1 MARQVADKSSNS
13 TRVET
18 RGRKKLTVDSPLTP
32 RQEAFV
38 RELVLKDGMIT
49 KREAAENAGYASES
63 AHTRAS
69 ELTDPRKHPNVV
81 ARIRALRSELDAKFG
96 VTYERHLRDLQV
108 IRDRALENGAY
119 SAAVQAE
126 YRRGQ
131 AHGDIYINKSEV
143 RHGSID
149 SMSKEDVLKALEEIK
164 RAQQGNIIDVTPE
177 APEEARPSHDAADRR
192 LAAPSSGHAGEP
204 SESWIE
210 GEAALEESEGWDEE
224 GEAWDNADEA

>member
-1 MARQVADKSSNS
+1 MPRQRTSKETNL

-38 RELVLKDGMIT
+38 REFVLKDGMIT
-49 KREAAENAGYASES
+49 KREAAENAGYAPES
-63 AHTRAS
+63 AAQRAY

-81 ARIRALRSELDAKFG
+81 ARIRALKSELDAKFG

-131 AHGDIYINKSEV
+131 AHGDIYISKSEV

-164 RAQQGNIIDVTPE
+164 RAQGKIIDVTPE
-177 APEEARPSHDAADRR
+177 AQEEASEAHDAEDRR
-192 LAAPSSGHAGEP
+192 LAAPAGGHPGEP

-210 GEAALEESEGWDEE
+210 GETALEESEGWDEE
-224 GEAWDNADEA
+224 GEAWDQSDEA

>member
-1 MARQVADKSSNS
+1 MPRKAQTALTKPRI
-13 TRVET
+13 ET

-38 RELVLKDGMIT
+38 REFVLKDGMIT
-49 KREAAENAGYASES
+49 KREAAENAGYAAES
-63 AHTRAS
+63 AAQRAY

-81 ARIRALRSELDAKFG
+81 ARINALRAELDARFG

-108 IRDRALENGAY
+108 IRDKALENGAY

-131 AHGDIYINKSEV
+131 AHGDIYISKSEV

-177 APEEARPSHDAADRR
+177 AEEASEAHDAEDRR
-192 LAAPSSGHAGEP
+192 LAAPAGRYAHQSPEGSSAGAP
-204 SESWIE
+204 
-210 GEAALEESEGWDEE
+210 ALEESEGWDEE
-224 GEAWDNADEA
+224 GEAWNQSDEA

>member
-1 MARQVADKSSNS
+1 MIDPSKP
-13 TRVET
+13 RVET

-63 AHTRAS
+63 APQRAY

-81 ARIRALRSELDAKFG
+81 ARINALRAELDAKFG

-131 AHGDIYINKSEV
+131 AHGDIYISKSEV

-164 RAQQGNIIDVTPE
+164 RAQGQGTIIDVTPE
-177 APEEARPSHDAADRR
+177 ASEEASAAYDAADRR
-192 LAAPSSGHAGEP
+192 LAAPSGGHEGEP
-204 SESWIE
+204 AEGGPE

-224 GEAWDNADEA
+224 DEAWDQSDEA

>member
-1 MARQVADKSSNS
+1 MPRQRTSKETNL

-38 RELVLKDGMIT
+38 REFVLKDGMIT
-49 KREAAENAGYASES
+49 KREAAENAGYAPES
-63 AHTRAS
+63 AAQRAY

-81 ARIRALRSELDAKFG
+81 ARIRALKSELDAKFG

-131 AHGDIYINKSEV
+131 AHGDIYISKSEV

-164 RAQQGNIIDVTPE
+164 RAQGKIIDVTPE
-177 APEEARPSHDAADRR
+177 AQEEASEAHDAEDRR
-192 LAAPSSGHAGEP
+192 LAAPAGGHPGEP
-204 SESWIE
+204 SESWIA